1 MSMHLMKVRVVEKS
15 ASKKWASSEQKQKAA
30 ALEESWN
37 QLKAKYEN
45 QKPNSRSLNTQR
57 KESKGLSHLIG
68 FTPPRGANP
77 KIASRSDTAGVG
89 AKQESQVY
97 TGDKVIGI
105 SIVHKSCLQPVF
117 SEEQAKDFAN
127 MRR

>member
-1 MSMHLMKVRVVEKS
+1 MHLMKIRVTEKS
-15 ASKKWASSEQKQKAA
+15 NSKKWSSAEAKAKAMELEQ
-30 ALEESWN
+30 SWN
-37 QLKAKYEN
+37 ELKAKHEK
-45 QKPNSRSLNTQR
+45 QKPSTRSLDTQR

-68 FTPPRGANP
+68 FTPPRGASP
-77 KIASRSDTAGVG
+77 KIASRVDSAGVG
-89 AKQESQVY
+89 AKAETKVY
-97 TGDKVIGI
+97 TGEQVIGI